1 MDDDT
6 TPETRHVPHEVVWQ
20 ILLFLPVKSLIRFT
34 CVCKTWRSTITG
46 DESFQ
51 RSHHRL
57 QQPCVLIAPL
67 IKTSDGGDGRRS
79 SITNLKV
86 TIPGLYQWER
96 KSHGAATLV
105 QATDS
110 FPAEEASHRSVHC
123 DGLVLMPMGRT
134 VRVLN
139 PATRRVLTLPPC
151 GLRNTFVPNRPSWLI
166 QGPLGLGHDPR
177 SNTYKVAR
185 FFYRYWDAPMESG
198 RHYSYEMEVFTI
210 GRDQHWRETAA
221 PPPYPVIAGQT
232 TTFFKGSLL
241 WTIDESMLQKDDPH
255 VRGFLRFNLEDESFS
270 VTPAPPGCPKLR
282 DMARNLAEMGGEL
295 YLAHEGPRAP
305 DTDHPQVTRYGC
317 VAMWTA
323 PIHRDGFN
331 AMPSGGHTIF
341 I

>member
-1 MDDDT
+1 
-6 TPETRHVPHEVVWQ
+6 
-20 ILLFLPVKSLIRFT
+20 
-34 CVCKTWRSTITG
+34 
-46 DESFQ
+46 
-51 RSHHRL
+51 
-57 QQPCVLIAPL
+57 
-67 IKTSDGGDGRRS
+67 
-79 SITNLKV
+79 
-86 TIPGLYQWER
+86 
-96 KSHGAATLV
+96 
-105 QATDS
+105 
-110 FPAEEASHRSVHC
+110 
-123 DGLVLMPMGRT
+123 
-134 VRVLN
+134 
-139 PATRRVLTLPPC
+139 
-151 GLRNTFVPNRPSWLI
+151 
-166 QGPLGLGHDPR
+166 
-177 SNTYKVAR
+177 
-185 FFYRYWDAPMESG
+185 MESG

-241 WTIDESMLQKDDPH
+241 WIIDESMLQKDDPH